1 MWVWI
6 SRWGGVLDTTLC
18 DWVCQWFAA
27 GLLFSTG
34 TPVSSTNKTDRHIF
48 NWNIVESGI
57 KDHNNNLNPTKMYL
71 YTPTS
76 YYNYTKMIMNAG

>member
-27 GLLFSTG
+27 GLLFSTD

-57 KDHNNNLNPTKMYL
+57 KTITITLTLQKCIYMHLNCTVIIIQKW
-71 YTPTS
+71 
-76 YYNYTKMIMNAG
+76 